1 MPATRSLIVRN
12 SASGRVLRTAA
23 VAALLL
29 VGGCG
34 GNSPVPTYK
43 LGGTV
48 SGLRGSG
55 LVLANG
61 TQMLEVSAGAVSFN
75 FGSVLTSGT
84 SYKVMVQTQPAGQ
97 SCTIANGSG
106 AAMGAGVSNV
116 VVTCSQLASGLGG
129 KLSGLTVSGLV
140 LANGSDTLSVPAD
153 ATTFTMPTPVATG
166 SSYAVTVQT
175 QPTGESCAVTAGTG
189 TMPASAVATVA
200 VSCTDQPFNL
210 GGSITG
216 LTAGGLV
223 LGNGTDVRTVASGA
237 TSFTMPMKVAYGA
250 AFAVLVET
258 QPTGLTCTV
267 SNGSGNMPASNVTQV
282 AVTCADRS
290 YALGGGVSGLSA
302 NGLVLA
308 NGSDTLAV
316 PAGAVSFTM
325 PMSVAFGSSYAVT
338 VQAQPAGL
346 RCTVSSGTGTMP
358 ANNVIGVNVV
368 CGVTYTVGGSIT
380 GLTSSGLV
388 LINGSDVLTVAAN
401 AASFTMPTGAASGS
415 TYAVTVQTQP
425 SGQLCTVGNGSGTV
439 AGSDVNSVQVNC
451 GAPVVNFTAVGATSW
466 TVPDGVTSIQVVA
479 TAGGGGGGGG
489 GQGYN
494 GGALGGSGG
503 LVTVT
508 LAVNAGDVV
517 NLNVGGGGGSGG
529 YGVSGGFG
537 GGGGGGGSTN
547 VNVNGDSSTQIIAG
561 GGGGGFGDN
570 TNGYNGGDGNGGNSG
585 PYGGG
590 YGGANGVG
598 GAPGSIMGMGG
609 SQGAGGNGNGGPGG
623 AGGANGGSIA
633 GGLAGAGAG
642 SGSGGSA
649 AGGCAGGGGGGYGG
663 GGGGSSDG
671 GGGGG
676 GSTGPAGAVFS
687 LAANG
692 GASAAPGGD
701 GSVTITVSP

>member
-1 MPATRSLIVRN
+1 MPVTRSLRERN
-12 SASGRVLRTAA
+12 RASERVVRTAA

-29 VGGCG
+29 LGGCG
-34 GNSPVPTYK
+34 NNASAPTYK

-48 SGLRGSG
+48 SGLQGSG
-55 LVLANG
+55 LVLANH
-61 TQMLEVSAGAVSFN
+61 TRTLAVSAGAVSFN
-75 FGSVLTSGT
+75 FGPVLTSGA
-84 SYKVMVQTQPAGQ
+84 SYTVTVQAQPAGQ

-106 AAMGAGVSNV
+106 AAMGASVSNV

-129 KLSGLTVSGLV
+129 TLAGLTVSGLV
-140 LANGSDTLSVPAD
+140 LANGGDTLSVPAD
-153 ATTFTMPTPVATG
+153 ATTFTMPAPVATG

-175 QPTGESCAVTAGTG
+175 QPAGESCAVTGGAG

-237 TSFTMPMKVAYGA
+237 TSFTMPMKVTFGSV
-250 AFAVLVET
+250 FAVLVKT
-258 QPTGLTCTV
+258 QPAGLTCTV
-267 SNGSGNMPASNVTQV
+267 SNGSGNMPANNVTQV
-282 AVTCADRS
+282 AVACADRS
-290 YALGGGVSGLSA
+290 YALGGSVSGLSA
-302 NGLVLA
+302 GGLILA
-308 NGSDTLAV
+308 NGNDTLTV
-316 PAGAVSFTM
+316 PAGAAGFTM
-325 PMSVAFGSSYAVT
+325 PTSVAYGSSYAVT

-346 RCTVSSGTGTMP
+346 LCTVSSGTGTMP
-358 ANNVIGVNVV
+358 ANNFVGVTVV
-368 CGVTYTVGGSIT
+368 CGVTTYTVGGSIN

-388 LINGSDVLTVAAN
+388 LMNGSDVLTVAAN

-425 SGQLCTVGNGSGTV
+425 SGQLCTVNNGSGTV
-439 AGSDVNSVQVNC
+439 AGSDVNSVQVTC
-451 GAPVVNFTAVGATSW
+451 GARVINFTAVGAATW
-466 TVPDGVTSIQVVA
+466 TVPSGVTSIQVVA
-479 TAGGGGGGGG
+479 TGGGGGGGGG

-494 GGALGGSGG
+494 GGALGGNGG
-503 LVTVT
+503 VVTVT

-529 YGVSGGFG
+529 YGVAGGFG

-547 VNVNGDSSTQIIAG
+547 VNISGSSTQIIAG
-561 GGGGGFGDN
+561 GAGGGFGDN
-570 TNGYNGGDGNGGNSG
+570 SNGYNGGDGNGGNSG

-590 YGGANGVG
+590 YGGANGIG
-598 GAPGSIMGMGG
+598 GAPGSNMGMGG
-609 SQGAGGNGNGGPGG
+609 SQGVGGNGNGGPGG
-623 AGGANGGSIA
+623 DGGANGGAIA
-633 GGLAGAGAG
+633 GGLGGAGMG
-642 SGSGGSA
+642 SGSGGIN
-649 AGGCAGGGGGGYGG
+649 AGNCAGGGGGGYGG
-663 GGGGSSDG
+663 GGGGSSNG

-692 GASAAPGGD
+692 GGSAASGGD
-701 GSVTITVSP
+701 GSVVITVIP